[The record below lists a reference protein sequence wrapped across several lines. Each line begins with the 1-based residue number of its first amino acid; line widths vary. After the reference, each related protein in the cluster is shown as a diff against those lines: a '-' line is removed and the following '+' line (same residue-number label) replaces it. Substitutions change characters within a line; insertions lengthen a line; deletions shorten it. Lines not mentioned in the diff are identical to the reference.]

1 MYKRQIEYN
10 SQNAQNNVGAQAE
23 EKSGNSILKALKFR
37 SVWSAMI
44 CFAGATWLYMMFQT
58 YLPTILQKVHQMEPQ
73 ESSQITGLI
82 SLAGLIS
89 CVVSGLF
96 IGKIK
101 NYKIVYIA
109 LMVIL
114 PLACFGAINVKSEL
128 LLKIMVILVGVS
140 FSVFVPV
147 VNISIMTAAGMTS
160 KVFAAAN
167 GCWTLLGN
175 ALSLAMPFVFNAL
188 QKNMGMQNATSMMCL
203 AGVLTV
209 VGALIYPSNKKIK
222 AQAEAKA

>member
-1 MYKRQIEYN
+1 MENIYNRLVRDNIPDICISNNQKSKFRELDDLKYVSALNEELKEETKEYL
-10 SQNAQNNVGAQAE
+10 AD
-23 EKSGNSILKALKFR
+23 NSID
-37 SVWSAMI
+37 
-44 CFAGATWLYMMFQT
+44 
-58 YLPTILQKVHQMEPQ
+58 E
-73 ESSQITGLI
+73 
-82 SLAGLIS
+82 LA
-89 CVVSGLF
+89 
-96 IGKIK
+96 
-101 NYKIVYIA
+101 
-109 LMVIL
+109 
-114 PLACFGAINVKSEL
+114 FGAINVKSEL

>member
-1 MYKRQIEYN
+1 
-10 SQNAQNNVGAQAE
+10 
-23 EKSGNSILKALKFR
+23 
-37 SVWSAMI
+37 
-44 CFAGATWLYMMFQT
+44 
-58 YLPTILQKVHQMEPQ
+58 
-73 ESSQITGLI
+73 
-82 SLAGLIS
+82 
-89 CVVSGLF
+89 
-96 IGKIK
+96 
-101 NYKIVYIA
+101 
-109 LMVIL
+109 MVIL

-209 VGALIYPSNKKIK
+209 VGALLSWRNKKIK

>member
-1 MYKRQIEYN
+1 
-10 SQNAQNNVGAQAE
+10 
-23 EKSGNSILKALKFR
+23 
-37 SVWSAMI
+37 MI

-96 IGKIK
+96 IGK
-101 NYKIVYIA
+101 
-109 LMVIL
+109 IL

>member
-1 MYKRQIEYN
+1 
-10 SQNAQNNVGAQAE
+10 
-23 EKSGNSILKALKFR
+23 
-37 SVWSAMI
+37 
-44 CFAGATWLYMMFQT
+44 
-58 YLPTILQKVHQMEPQ
+58 
-73 ESSQITGLI
+73 
-82 SLAGLIS
+82 
-89 CVVSGLF
+89 
-96 IGKIK
+96 
-101 NYKIVYIA
+101 
-109 LMVIL
+109 MVIL

-222 AQAEAKA
+222 AQAEASSTWSAWRINSGWEVIVETTSSLPTAGRRYPGRSG

>member
-1 MYKRQIEYN
+1 MFMIWGASCLAIGIVWAIADYKPNKFFIEYN

-89 CVVSGLF
+89 CVVSGLSS
-96 IGKIK
+96 GKIK
-101 NYKIVYIA
+101 N
-109 LMVIL
+109 
-114 PLACFGAINVKSEL
+114 
-128 LLKIMVILVGVS
+128 
-140 FSVFVPV
+140 
-147 VNISIMTAAGMTS
+147 
-160 KVFAAAN
+160 
-167 GCWTLLGN
+167 
-175 ALSLAMPFVFNAL
+175 
-188 QKNMGMQNATSMMCL
+188 
-203 AGVLTV
+203 
-209 VGALIYPSNKKIK
+209 
-222 AQAEAKA
+222 

>member
-1 MYKRQIEYN
+1 MIIKIIVFIKQI
-10 SQNAQNNVGAQAE
+10 
-23 EKSGNSILKALKFR
+23 
-37 SVWSAMI
+37 
-44 CFAGATWLYMMFQT
+44 
-58 YLPTILQKVHQMEPQ
+58 KV
-73 ESSQITGLI
+73 
-82 SLAGLIS
+82 
-89 CVVSGLF
+89 
-96 IGKIK
+96 K
-101 NYKIVYIA
+101 Y
-109 LMVIL
+109 
-114 PLACFGAINVKSEL
+114 
-128 LLKIMVILVGVS
+128 
-140 FSVFVPV
+140 SVFVPV

-188 QKNMGMQNATSMMCL
+188 QKNMGMMCL